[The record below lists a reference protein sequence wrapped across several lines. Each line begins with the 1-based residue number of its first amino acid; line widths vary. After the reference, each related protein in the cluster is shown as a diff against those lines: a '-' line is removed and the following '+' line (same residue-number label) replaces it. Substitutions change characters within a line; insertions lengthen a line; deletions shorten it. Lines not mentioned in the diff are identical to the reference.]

1 MIFGIGCDVCAL
13 DHLEKSLSGPHAAAF
28 VRRVYGP
35 AECTALALDTPLP
48 AGHSGAHRLASAAAD
63 FAAKEAFLKAAGT
76 GLREPFALR
85 EIEAVRLES
94 GASLKS
100 RTVILATGA
109 RWRQMNQT
117 KVVFL
122 NDGTAPRGVDTWM
135 LYQAL
140 AGAWPATLHPQDE
153 AGINELRERFLGFV
167 EKALREAK
175 IGSNWSSPDVDY
187 EQKIAGFIEDMLGD
201 LDWRTILHPS
211 HA

>member
-94 GASLKS
+94 GAPADHGLTAHLSLS
-100 RTVILATGA
+100 HDGGMALAFCILE
-109 RWRQMNQT
+109 
-117 KVVFL
+117 
-122 NDGTAPRGVDTWM
+122 TAPET
-135 LYQAL
+135 
-140 AGAWPATLHPQDE
+140 
-153 AGINELRERFLGFV
+153 
-167 EKALREAK
+167 
-175 IGSNWSSPDVDY
+175 
-187 EQKIAGFIEDMLGD
+187 
-201 LDWRTILHPS
+201 
-211 HA
+211 